1 MRATAEG
8 RKQWAA
14 GERPA
19 WAGCAKLLGSDG
31 LSWSLSYIS
40 GLLIL
45 LREGLDIPEV
55 SLVAI
60 LDADKEGFLRSER
73 SLIQTIG
80 RAARN
85 LQGRAILYADR
96 ITGSMK
102 KAIDETERR
111 RAKQQQFNLENG
123 ISPTAIKKKVADV
136 MDLGQDAAPAL
147 PMVAEKARL
156 IKGKT
161 PYQVEADIKQ
171 LEQKMLQ
178 HAKDLEFEQAA
189 KLRDQVHL
197 LKQALLEI

>member
-1 MRATAEG
+1 
-8 RKQWAA
+8 
-14 GERPA
+14 
-19 WAGCAKLLGSDG
+19 
-31 LSWSLSYIS
+31 
-40 GLLIL
+40 
-45 LREGLDIPEV
+45 
-55 SLVAI
+55 
-60 LDADKEGFLRSER
+60 
-73 SLIQTIG
+73 
-80 RAARN
+80 
-85 LQGRAILYADR
+85 
-96 ITGSMK
+96 
-102 KAIDETERR
+102 
-111 RAKQQQFNLENG
+111 
-123 ISPTAIKKKVADV
+123 